1 MILGTVSILA
11 ALSLFL
17 WNQREDRRAGASA
30 ENVLSKVI
38 EQIET
43 AREYSQDTASP
54 NLYDTAMTE
63 VEIDGYAY
71 IGYLSIPAAK
81 LELPVMSEWDD
92 TRLRIAP
99 CRYFGSA
106 KSDNLVIAGHN
117 YSRHFRPIKNLS
129 QGDTVVFEDMDGIV
143 SYYTVVEVEV
153 LTLADTEEMIA
164 GDYDLTLFTCNYGGQ
179 SRVTVRCNRS
189 NVPVKS
195 LSIKK

>member
-1 MILGTVSILA
+1 MILGIVSILA

-17 WNQREDRRAGASA
+17 WNQREDRQAGASA

-43 AREYSQDTASP
+43 AREYSQNTPYP
-54 NLYDTAMTE
+54 NPYDTVMTE

-81 LELPVMSEWDD
+81 LELPVMSEWDY

-99 CRYFGSA
+99 CRYFGST

-129 QGDTVVFEDMDGIV
+129 QGDAVVFEDMDGIV

-153 LTLADTEEMIA
+153 LTPADTEEMIA

-189 NVPVKS
+189 SVPVT
-195 LSIKK
+195 